1 MLKRMKPSSITYV
14 AYVLLLLAAVALG
27 LLVAALA
34 LGSELAAL
42 AGAFLVI
49 TIAMSVIGFRLGAS
63 RLAQA
68 SESAGSTH
76 KLSFWADQLEQ
87 DRIDRYRSNYR
98 GEPEPAQPQYLPDPA
113 AVSAKPKASPAP
125 CHCGRRYGTPAI
137 AAHRLSERKV
147 RRRATFPCLG

>member
-1 MLKRMKPSSITYV
+1 MLKRAKPSSITYV

-49 TIAMSVIGFRLGAS
+49 TIAMSIIGFRLGAS

-68 SESAGSTH
+68 SEAAGSTH
-76 KLSFWADQLEQ
+76 S
-87 DRIDRYRSNYR
+87 
-98 GEPEPAQPQYLPDPA
+98 
-113 AVSAKPKASPAP
+113 
-125 CHCGRRYGTPAI
+125 
-137 AAHRLSERKV
+137 
-147 RRRATFPCLG
+147 